1 MTVDWEDF
9 KMSRSLINKQDM
21 KIQTGRRKTKGNEH
35 KRQRGGATTYI
46 NLYYSKWIKKNAE

>member
-21 KIQTGRRKTKGNEH
+21 KIQTGRRKTKDNEH

-46 NLYYSKWIKKNAE
+46 NLYYSK